1 MKLSEYVKNYRT
13 SHKLSLRAFAEK
25 CGCSHQYI
33 SRLESEQ
40 IATPSFKLLK
50 QIATGMGISL
60 HELMKRVDDI
70 QISLLY
76 DDILS
81 GEGIIPE
88 QQTSNLDQTYARLN
102 EYNKQVLEM
111 MAETLLARQ
120 EKEGMP

>member
-1 MKLSEYVKNYRT
+1 MKLSEYIKQYRAT
-13 SHKLSLRAFAEK
+13 HRLSIRAFAEK
-25 CGCSHQYI
+25 CNCSHQYI

>member
-1 MKLSEYVKNYRT
+1 MKLSKYIKQYRRT
-13 SHKLSLRAFAEK
+13 NHLSIRAFAEK
-25 CGCSHQYI
+25 CNCSHQYI
-33 SRLESEQ
+33 NRLENEQ

-70 QISLLY
+70 QINLLY

-81 GEGIIPE
+81 GEGITPE
-88 QQTSNLDQTYARLN
+88 HQSSNLDQTYARLN

-111 MAETLLARQ
+111 MAETLLAKQ
-120 EKEGMP
+120 EKETTP